1 MVSEEINYTYCRSV
15 LHCYSRITES
25 AGTSYR
31 EEADLLL
38 LEEAE
43 QPSSSQQVGRG
54 RVAGRLRRPRHRVEA
69 GSSREHRH
77 RSKQRSSAL
86 RSAGERPST
95 PRQEAET
102 GSTSTAGSGNGEQ
115 GCMARREA
123 RSQAPERAASAC
135 LRLRAS
141 GRRTA
146 AEAENGARCTR
157 VGTVAQKQEARVSDL
172 SLFGPG

>member
-102 GSTSTAGSGNGEQ
+102 GSTSTAG
-115 GCMARREA
+115 RETG
-123 RSQAPERAASAC
+123 SRAAWRGGRHGAKRPSA
-135 LRLRAS
+135 LRLRACGCGRAAD
-141 GRRTA
+141 GRRRKRKTGHDVL
-146 AEAENGARCTR
+146 E
-157 VGTVAQKQEARVSDL
+157 
-172 SLFGPG
+172 